1 MYIADHPPIS
11 LHTKQSDEQAPTLL
25 DEKSQLQQ
33 TKEKKPTKEL
43 ADDPPSENEVGEK
56 DTQLCDSK
64 WSNLFDWRH

>member
-1 MYIADHPPIS
+1 MLIADLPTVQLS
-11 LHTKQSDEQAPTLL
+11 TKQSDEQAPTLL
-25 DEKSQLQQ
+25 DGKSQLQQ

-56 DTQLCDSK
+56 DTQLRDSK